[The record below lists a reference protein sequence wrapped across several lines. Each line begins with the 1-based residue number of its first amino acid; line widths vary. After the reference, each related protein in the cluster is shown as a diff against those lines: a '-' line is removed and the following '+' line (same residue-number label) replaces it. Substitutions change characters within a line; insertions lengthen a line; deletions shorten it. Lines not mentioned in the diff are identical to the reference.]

1 MKVLALDFGEARIG
15 VARSDDL
22 GLMAHPVE
30 TIAAQPRPLALA
42 RIARLAAESRCQML
56 LIGLPVRED
65 GTEGTAAAKVR
76 KFAEALSK
84 VFPADF
90 PIHFHDEYR
99 STSEAKSQLRAAGRK
114 EKTHRPIIDQA
125 AAVVILQEFL
135 DWHHRP
141 SQWPAIE
148 PS

>member
-1 MKVLALDFGEARIG
+1 MKALALDFGEARIG

-30 TIAAQPRPLALA
+30 TIAAQPRPAALA
-42 RIARLAAESRCQML
+42 RIAELAAASRCQML
-56 LIGLPVRED
+56 VIGLPVRED

-76 KFAEALSK
+76 KFAETLSK
-84 VFPADF
+84 VLAADF

-99 STSEAKSQLRAAGRK
+99 STRK
-114 EKTHRPIIDQA
+114 EKSQRPIIDQA

-141 SQWPAIE
+141 SQWPANE